1 MYQGTTI
8 DELMDIVARAEQ
20 HARELQMQ
28 AGEAVVE
35 DLTPHFVYQMPRS
48 QSVMVGVA

>member
-8 DELMDIVARAEQ
+8 DELIDIVARAEQ
-20 HARELQMQ
+20 HARELELQ

-35 DLTPHFVYQMPRS
+35 DLTPRFVYEVPPS
-48 QSVMVGVA
+48 HPVLVGVA